1 MCPPLHGAIAPSA
14 SDFDSSG
21 TMSSGSTSSLV
32 PSPVQ
37 SGQAPH
43 GELNENERGS
53 SSSKDRSSY
62 RHARCSEY
70 IRSRCW
76 SFSGR
81 STKSST
87 TTPPD
92 RPSAV
97 STESVSLRRAVSF
110 TASRSTITSMSCFSY
125 FFSAGSWPDSASS
138 RRTTVP
144 STRAREYP
152 LICSSLS
159 SSPYSPLRPRTT
171 GASTWNRVPSS
182 SSRTRSTNCCGICLA
197 IGRPQIGQ
205 CGLPI
210 LAYSS
215 RR

>member
-1 MCPPLHGAIAPSA
+1 MCPPPHGAMAPSA
-14 SDFDSSG
+14 SVRDGSG
-21 TMSSGSTSSLV
+21 TTSSGSTSILV

-53 SSSKDRSSY
+53 SSSNDRSSY
-62 RHARCSEY
+62 RQARCSEN
-70 IRSRCW
+70 IRSRCG
-76 SFSGR
+76 SSSGR
-81 STKSST
+81 STKSIT

-92 RPSAV
+92 SASAV
-97 STESVSLRRAVSF
+97 STESVSLRRASGL
-110 TASRSTITSMSCFSY
+110 TASRSITTSMSCFSY
-125 FFSAGSWPDSASS
+125 FFSTGSWPEAASS
-138 RRTTVP
+138 SRTTTP
-144 STRAREYP
+144 STRARENP
-152 LICSSLS
+152 LVCSSRI

-171 GASTWNRVPSS
+171 GASTWNLVPSS
-182 SSRTRSTNCCGICLA
+182 ISSSRSTICCGLCRA
-197 IGRPQIGQ
+197 IGLPHTGQ